1 MRASSPRPPRTS
13 ALRPL
18 CVIIIFLPLNLLAGL
33 RLVAL
38 LATLIIIF
46 SKSRWL
52 VIGSW
57 AVAALAVIGLF
68 AYHANDVLELSF

>member
-1 MRASSPRPPRTS
+1 MDT
-13 ALRPL
+13 L
-18 CVIIIFLPLNLLAGL
+18 IFGVLLA
-33 RLVAL
+33 VA
-38 LATLIIIF
+38 LIIIF
-46 SKSRWL
+46 SKSRGL

>member
-1 MRASSPRPPRTS
+1 M
-13 ALRPL
+13 
-18 CVIIIFLPLNLLAGL
+18 AGHTTHVTQGTHPT
-33 RLVAL
+33 VA
-38 LATLIIIF
+38 LIIIF

>member
-1 MRASSPRPPRTS
+1 RRLRALWLPSWSPRYVEGVDT
-13 ALRPL
+13 L
-18 CVIIIFLPLNLLAGL
+18 IFGVLLA
-33 RLVAL
+33 VA
-38 LATLIIIF
+38 LIIIF